1 MCLFVVSQYCETGSA
16 SKGPTCSSHGNQT
29 RENVSF
35 KKVLMPF
42 LVHLQ
47 EADMLIFKFFSSKYF
62 KGARCSP
69 SISATMET

>member
-16 SKGPTCSSHGNQT
+16 SKGPTCSSHLNL
-29 RENVSF
+29 SF

-69 SISATMET
+69 SISATVET